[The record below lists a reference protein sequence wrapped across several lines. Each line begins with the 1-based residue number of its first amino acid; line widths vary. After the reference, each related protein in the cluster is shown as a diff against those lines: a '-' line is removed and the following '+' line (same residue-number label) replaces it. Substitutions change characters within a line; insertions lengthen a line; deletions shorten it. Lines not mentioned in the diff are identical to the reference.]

1 MLTWLSGFLMNPALA
16 AGALGVASPI
26 LIHFLSRRRFRRVRW
41 AAMEF
46 LLDALKKNR
55 RRVRMEQLIL
65 LALRC
70 LAVLLIALMVARPFL
85 SRGSLASL
93 IGAAP
98 RSERIIILDDSFS
111 MAARTGAGQTIFQRA
126 VDSTHRLVEL
136 LAEESSNDAVSIW
149 LTSGTTQPLVAVPRL
164 DGEAAR
170 RIHDALENAKPSCR
184 TAQFDSAFDA
194 IDQTLRTAAT
204 QANVSLYVVSDFQRV
219 DWVSPD
225 PAHTP
230 MPAAAALA
238 RLRAPSRNMDV
249 VLIDVSSAT
258 PANLALVEL
267 RAMQPQV
274 VSGVPARFEAVLAN
288 YSSEEVSDLELSL
301 SLTDQIIP
309 PVHIGR
315 LAAGEVRRE
324 PLEITF
330 PAEGSSIL
338 TGQLAG
344 TAAAR
349 DPLPLDDRRATAV
362 DVQTAINV
370 LLIDGE
376 PSGDPFRDEVY
387 LLRTALRPAGR
398 AASGN
403 DLTVVSEA
411 DLDGMDLSSFHVV
424 VLANVARLNPAGRNQ
439 LELFVRNG
447 GGLFIAAGKQLDLD
461 WYNESLYRNGNGPLP
476 LGLGEQIET
485 LAMGGPLHPF
495 EWDAT
500 HPALR
505 AFVDPLAGALRQ
517 VQFDAF
523 LTLREAEPPLPTTA
537 ATQSDPAPSQER
549 AKPRVLIRLSDEARS
564 PLLVERPFG
573 RGKCVLMT
581 SSVDQDW
588 NNWASSFSYVP
599 VMLELVQNIARPP
612 GALLQSTVGRPLIWP
627 VDPARYSDSAV
638 VRGPDYP
645 VTAEWPLRAR
655 TSDSGALFEF
665 GQTDKVGAYEILL
678 MTQTGQVRPRRGC
691 VNLDARES
699 NLAPATRE
707 QLEAGLAEVPFT
719 YVRDMDSIIAGSE
732 ALRTEMWWPLLLVAV
747 VVLMTEQSL
756 AWWFGTRG

>member
-55 RRVRMEQLIL
+55 RRIRMEQLIL
-65 LALRC
+65 LAIRC

-111 MAARTGAGQTIFQRA
+111 MAARTGAGQTTFQRA

-136 LAEESSNDAVSIW
+136 LAAESSNDAVSIW

-164 DGEAAR
+164 DGEAVR
-170 RIHDALENAKPSCR
+170 RIHDALENAKSSCS
-184 TAQFDSAFDA
+184 TARFDIAFDA

-204 QANVSLYVVSDFQRV
+204 QANASLYVISDFQRV
-219 DWVSPD
+219 DWATPD

-230 MPAAAALA
+230 TPAAAALA
-238 RLRAPSRNMDV
+238 WLRAPSRNMDV

-288 YSSEEVSDLELSL
+288 YSSEEVSGLELSL
-301 SLTDQIIP
+301 SLADQVIP

-330 PAEGSSIL
+330 PVEGSSIL

-344 TAAAR
+344 AAAAR

-362 DVQTAINV
+362 DVQTAVNV
-370 LLIDGE
+370 LLVDGE

-439 LELFVRNG
+439 LEQFVRNG
-447 GGLFIAAGKQLDLD
+447 GGLLIAAGKQLDLD
-461 WYNESLYRNGNGPLP
+461 WYNESLYRGGNGPLP
-476 LGLGEQIET
+476 LALGEQIET
-485 LAMGGPLHPF
+485 LAVGGPLHPI

-517 VQFDAF
+517 VQFDIII
-523 LTLREAEPPLPTTA
+523 TLREAEPPPTTA
-537 ATQSDPAPSQER
+537 TMRSDSAPSEDH
-549 AKPRVLIRLSDEARS
+549 AAPRVLIRLSDEARS

-573 RGKCVLMT
+573 RGKCLLLT
-581 SSVDQDW
+581 SSLDQDW

-599 VMLELVQNIARPP
+599 VMLELVQHIARSP
-612 GALLQSTVGRPLIWP
+612 GALLQTIVGRPLICP

-655 TSDSGALFEF
+655 TSESGALFEF
-665 GQTDKVGAYEILL
+665 SQTDKVGAYEILL
-678 MTQTGQVRPRRGC
+678 MTQTGQIRPRRGC
-691 VNLDARES
+691 VNPDTRES
-699 NLAPATRE
+699 NLAPATRA
-707 QLEAGLAEVPFT
+707 QLEAGLPEVPFT
-719 YVRDMDSIIAGSE
+719 YVRDMDSVIAGSE
-732 ALRTEMWWPLLLVAV
+732 ALRTEMWWPILLIAV
-747 VVLMTEQSL
+747 VVLMTEHSL